1 MEIDNNIDISNEDM
15 VRLFLLFFFLSFHSP
30 SIFAMGICNVIF
42 LYSLETHRKTLQALA
57 ALPQLTQ
64 HQPGVTLQLSNSKEQ
79 NVARSPKSVE
89 AEHPKSITNLGIRNR
104 NRQPS
109 FYWWVQNDNFPL
121 ILCCSCFI
129 KEDHSQP
136 LFGVQ
141 FNHLLREGQPLVFAT
156 VGSHR
161 ISIYECPE
169 AGGIKLLQTYAD
181 PDVNIISI
189 FFLNIKLISFNII
202 TMAFGKNSPRRI
214 STLARGRT
222 TTTLANQFWLLLVHA
237 ESSASSAPFRWIRLN
252 ITSVTVTPSTNS
264 NSTHQTRICCFQ
276 SPRITHSDCGIF
288 ATTNASPF

>member
-109 FYWWVQNDNFPL
+109 FY
-121 ILCCSCFI
+121 
-129 KEDHSQP
+129 
-136 LFGVQ
+136 
-141 FNHLLREGQPLVFAT
+141 
-156 VGSHR
+156 
-161 ISIYECPE
+161 
-169 AGGIKLLQTYAD
+169 
-181 PDVNIISI
+181 
-189 FFLNIKLISFNII
+189 
-202 TMAFGKNSPRRI
+202 
-214 STLARGRT
+214 
-222 TTTLANQFWLLLVHA
+222 
-237 ESSASSAPFRWIRLN
+237 
-252 ITSVTVTPSTNS
+252 
-264 NSTHQTRICCFQ
+264 
-276 SPRITHSDCGIF
+276 
-288 ATTNASPF
+288 